1 MEPVIGIDLGTTFS
15 CVAHINEGTPTV
27 IPNKGYKTT
36 PSVVAFTESGKR
48 LVGYPAKRQVLTNAD
63 NTVFA
68 AKRLIGRRWNSEAAQ
83 HVAQTVPYKL
93 TEGATGDVCVELR
106 GKAYTIPEISS
117 YIIHELKMVA
127 EAHVNDNIAR
137 GVITVPAYF
146 NDSQRQATRDA
157 GAIAGLDV
165 LAIINEPTA
174 AALAYGYER
183 ELDKRVAVYD
193 LGGGTFDISIL
204 DIKGGDFKVIS
215 TAGDSFLGG
224 EDFDARLV
232 DHLNRK
238 FMEQH
243 GVDLKKDPI
252 SMQRLREAAE
262 KAKCDLSSAMDVEVS
277 IPFVAIKENNEA
289 LHLRYMVN
297 RQQLENMVLDL
308 VEKTFVLC
316 QQAMDNAG
324 IPKDSIEDVLLVGG
338 QTRMPLVRERVKRF
352 YGLEPSKKVHP
363 DEAVALGA
371 AIHGHNLQQ
380 VKSEVHLMDVTPQSL
395 GIVVAGGY
403 IKPVIRRNSPVP
415 TSRSRVFTTARDN
428 QKQVKIVIVQ
438 GDNPKAQDNE
448 LLGEFMLDGLREGPR
463 GSVEIMVNFSIN
475 SDGIVNVTAT
485 DAATGTQQAVTVT
498 ARSGLTED
506 EIRRMTEENRDYTLE
521 SKTSEEQ
528 QKIMHDARTL
538 LSEMEK
544 LRPLVQKALAG
555 EQDFLTD
562 IMGKADAMKQDV
574 DRALG
579 TNDLD
584 RITTLIEPLDRLV
597 KMFANLS
604 MK

>member
-1 MEPVIGIDLGTTFS
+1 
-15 CVAHINEGTPTV
+15 
-27 IPNKGYKTT
+27 
-36 PSVVAFTESGKR
+36 
-48 LVGYPAKRQVLTNAD
+48 
-63 NTVFA
+63 
-68 AKRLIGRRWNSEAAQ
+68 
-83 HVAQTVPYKL
+83 
-93 TEGATGDVCVELR
+93 
-106 GKAYTIPEISS
+106 
-117 YIIHELKMVA
+117 
-127 EAHVNDNIAR
+127 
-137 GVITVPAYF
+137 
-146 NDSQRQATRDA
+146 
-157 GAIAGLDV
+157 
-165 LAIINEPTA
+165 
-174 AALAYGYER
+174 
-183 ELDKRVAVYD
+183 
-193 LGGGTFDISIL
+193 
-204 DIKGGDFKVIS
+204 
-215 TAGDSFLGG
+215 
-224 EDFDARLV
+224 
-232 DHLNRK
+232 
-238 FMEQH
+238 
-243 GVDLKKDPI
+243 
-252 SMQRLREAAE
+252 
-262 KAKCDLSSAMDVEVS
+262 
-277 IPFVAIKENNEA
+277 
-289 LHLRYMVN
+289 
-297 RQQLENMVLDL
+297 
-308 VEKTFVLC
+308 
-316 QQAMDNAG
+316 
-324 IPKDSIEDVLLVGG
+324 
-338 QTRMPLVRERVKRF
+338 
-352 YGLEPSKKVHP
+352 
-363 DEAVALGA
+363 
-371 AIHGHNLQQ
+371 
-380 VKSEVHLMDVTPQSL
+380 
-395 GIVVAGGY
+395 
-403 IKPVIRRNSPVP
+403 
-415 TSRSRVFTTARDN
+415 VFTTARDN